1 MISSGG
7 NDSIQP
13 PTTFTYQNRRPK
25 MNEQSR
31 FTPPRHHI
39 LCVDDDKNILKT
51 LKRLLMLESFGVLT
65 ATSGMEGLAILRSD
79 AHIDLIV
86 SDQRMPGMSGSDFLA
101 AARELAPHIPRMM
114 LTGYS
119 DASSTADALI
129 RGEASCVLTKP
140 WKTPELLR
148 EVRAALEPFVT
159 DSHQTEAGV

>member
-1 MISSGG
+1 
-7 NDSIQP
+7 
-13 PTTFTYQNRRPK
+13 

-31 FTPPRHHI
+31 VSPLHHNI

-51 LKRLLMLESFGVLT
+51 LKRLLVHESFGVLT
-65 ATSGMEGLAILRSD
+65 AASGKEGLAILQSD

-86 SDQRMPGMSGSDFLA
+86 SDQRMPEMCGSDFLA
-101 AARELAPHIPRMM
+101 AARELAPHIPRFL

-140 WKTPELLR
+140 WKSEELLH
-148 EVRAALEPFVT
+148 EVRTALKTLEVL
-159 DSHQTEAGV
+159 S